1 MIVPVRPA
9 SRATAMGG
17 GVPAAQPGG
26 GDHRRGDRGADGR
39 GQRVRA
45 PDQDRLPLDLRVPE
59 PRALLGVPVDPL
71 LHRVDVDERQHFP
84 AGQQRRLPR
93 QARQEPPAR
102 LLQLGDVPPGVRA
115 QMRAER
121 GRRPDP
127 AEQRAHRA
135 VPQHVHVIDAVR
147 ARGHARDQGRHLQ
160 VRVDAALLAGTDVLR
175 DQARQP
181 GAPGERHHRDQPGV
195 RHEIRVIELSADP
208 RQRMQQ
214 LHLQGVLSNRELEA
228 STTPILPAQRAPFT
242 LTRPK
247 APLFERW
254 IEAKG
259 FEPLTFYMP
268 CTSVSS
274 KAIALSPVLA
284 GQGSTRV

>member
-160 VRVDAALLAGTDVLR
+160 CALTPHSW
-175 DQARQP
+175 P
-181 GAPGERHHRDQPGV
+181 GRTC
-195 RHEIRVIELSADP
+195 SA
-208 RQRMQQ
+208 
-214 LHLQGVLSNRELEA
+214 
-228 STTPILPAQRAPFT
+228 
-242 LTRPK
+242 TRPGSP
-247 APLFERW
+247 ARPASAITGTSPACDTRFGSSNSAL
-254 IEAKG
+254 ILASACNN
-259 FEPLTFYMP
+259 
-268 CTSVSS
+268 CTYKVSS
-274 KAIALSPVLA
+274 RTGNWKLRQLPFSQLRGHLS
-284 GQGSTRV
+284 R